1 MVVTSNSPGDCARSV
16 CIDRILVDCIPA
28 AGHRT
33 AEAMIATSVRTED
46 SMYPRQISRAAL
58 VAALLAATLVA
69 HAQPRGP
76 AREIIPLTGDL
87 YRARN
92 GNWYAIFLVTPD
104 GIILGDPI
112 NPAFA
117 AWLKSE
123 LTRRFPVPV
132 RYVVYSHSHFDHAAG
147 G

>member
-1 MVVTSNSPGDCARSV
+1 MYRRPTS
-16 CIDRILVDCIPA
+16 
-28 AGHRT
+28 
-33 AEAMIATSVRTED
+33 
-46 SMYPRQISRAAL
+46 YAAL
-58 VAALLAATLVA
+58 IGVLLAATLVVQ
-69 HAQPRGP
+69 AQPRGP
-76 AREIIPLTGDL
+76 AREIIPLTSDL

-117 AWLKSE
+117 AWLKEE
-123 LTRRFPVPV
+123 LAGFKVPV

-147 G
+147 GAVFADTATFVGHENMLRNMDGRYPHMPAT

>member
-1 MVVTSNSPGDCARSV
+1 MY
-16 CIDRILVDCIPA
+16 
-28 AGHRT
+28 RT
-33 AEAMIATSVRTED
+33 KTA
-46 SMYPRQISRAAL
+46 RAAL
-58 VAALLAATLVA
+58 LAMLLAATLLVQ
-69 HAQPRGP
+69 AQPRGP

-92 GNWYAIFLVTPD
+92 GNWYAIFLVTPE

-117 AWLKSE
+117 TWLKEE
-123 LTRRFPVPV
+123 LGKRFTVPV

-147 G
+147 GSVFADTARFVAHENMVRTWTAAIRTCPAT